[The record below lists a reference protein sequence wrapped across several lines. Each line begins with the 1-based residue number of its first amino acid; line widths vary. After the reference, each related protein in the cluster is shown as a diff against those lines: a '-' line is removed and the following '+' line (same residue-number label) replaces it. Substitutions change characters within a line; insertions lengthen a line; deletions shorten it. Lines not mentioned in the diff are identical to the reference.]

1 MDGSNSSP
9 LRDAVVLPTYSF
21 SFLPGFRLLVCRPP
35 PLAIF
40 SLYWRVVTCIVILCL
55 TFCFHRRRGRVL
67 RFGPFPATH
76 PVPFLFP
83 STWLAFSSRYCV
95 TMVDCGSD
103 RQYQARCAYGNPEK
117 SIEIHGAKMETFN
130 VDIRKNGAMRN
141 RAMVLS
147 GLAGLCTAAGAV
159 AVAVGAPQ
167 LPGRLRGLRDAPCM
181 ALWTAAGG
189 LCLAYVS
196 TSSFSFE
203 RAIYD
208 LEYRREMWEIENHL
222 SGEVQEMLSIYK
234 SQGLTEEE
242 ALIVTRI
249 FARQKTVFANLMMVE
264 ELGYSRLEPPTT
276 SEAVTNVGVPAVMGF
291 VIGVATPLLC
301 LAGALRASSCGQSSS
316 MSADCGGAVPGPS
329 AVTTQAK
336 LLGAG
341 IFCMC
346 TAVLSYVQ
354 TEVFFGAYAHAPALL
369 HTTVSN
375 AAGIGSVFGLSYLAA
390 RLA

>member
-1 MDGSNSSP
+1 
-9 LRDAVVLPTYSF
+9 
-21 SFLPGFRLLVCRPP
+21 
-35 PLAIF
+35 
-40 SLYWRVVTCIVILCL
+40 
-55 TFCFHRRRGRVL
+55 
-67 RFGPFPATH
+67 
-76 PVPFLFP
+76 
-83 STWLAFSSRYCV
+83 
-95 TMVDCGSD
+95 MVDCGSD

-147 GLAGLCTAAGAV
+147 ALAGLCTAAGAV
-159 AVAVGAPQ
+159 AVFVGAPH
-167 LPGRLRGLRDAPCM
+167 LLGGLRGSRDAPCM
-181 ALWTAAGG
+181 ILWTVAGG
-189 LCLAYVS
+189 VCLAYVS

-208 LEYRREMWEIENHL
+208 LEFRREMWEIENHL

-249 FARQKTVFANLMMVE
+249 FAQQKTVFANLMMVE

-276 SEAVTNVGVPAVMGF
+276 SEAVTNVGVPALMGF

-301 LAGALRASSCGQSSS
+301 LAGALRTGFREQGGGIH
-316 MSADCGGAVPGPS
+316 ADGGDAVPGLS
-329 AVTTQAK
+329 AVTTRAK

-369 HTTVSN
+369 HATVSN
-375 AAGIGSVFGLSYLAA
+375 AAGIGSVFALSYFAA
-390 RLA
+390 RWA